1 MAGMKLRRSAR
12 VAVITVHSS
21 PTDQP
26 GTGDSGG
33 MNVYVREVTRRL
45 NALGV
50 EVDVFTRG
58 NGREPPDVAAI
69 GPATRVIRVPAGPPG
84 PILKTQLPRF
94 VEPFA
99 AAMLARRD
107 GRGYDLVQSHYW
119 ISGLV
124 GRGVKRRW
132 GVPLVALF
140 HTLGR
145 VKNQSLAD
153 GDAAESEERIR
164 GEEAVLGDADLV
176 VLPTPSEASNLEALY
191 RADPGRIRLAPPGVD
206 TDRFR
211 PRDRARARA
220 RLGVDG
226 GRVVLFAGRL
236 QPLKGPDVAVRAMA
250 ELLDTAPDLGDV
262 HLLVVGGPSPGP
274 GPYRDGSAV
283 MELARTLGIGERV
296 RLLHPVPHDELPW
309 LYAAADVLVMPSRS
323 ESFGMVALE
332 AQACGLPVVASC
344 VGGLRHVVADGRS
357 GLLVPDHDPASY
369 AEPLARVLRSERL
382 ARALGEEGTRHAA
395 TFRWDR
401 TAASMLEV
409 YRELRPDLFGE

>member
-1 MAGMKLRRSAR
+1 MARMRFQRPAR

-33 MNVYVREVTRRL
+33 MNVYVREVAGRL
-45 NALGV
+45 NDHGI

-58 NGREPPDVAAI
+58 NGRAHPEVASI
-69 GPATRVIRVPAGPPG
+69 GRATRVIQVPAGPASPV
-84 PILKTQLPRF
+84 LKTELPRF

-99 AAMLARRD
+99 AEMLARAD
-107 GRGYDLVQSHYW
+107 GRGYDIVQSHYW

-132 GVPLVALF
+132 GAPLVALF

-145 VKNQSLAD
+145 VKNRSLAD
-153 GDAAESEERIR
+153 GDTVEPAERIR
-164 GEEAVLGDADLV
+164 GEEAVIRDADRV
-176 VLPTPSEASNLEALY
+176 VLPTPSEASYIEELY
-191 RADPGRIRLAPPGVD
+191 GADPGRLRLAPPGVD
-206 TDRFR
+206 TRLFH
-211 PRDRARARA
+211 PRERATART
-220 RLGVDG
+220 RLELDG

-236 QPLKGPDVAVRAMA
+236 QSLKGPDVAVRAMA
-250 ELLDTAPDLGDV
+250 ELSTVAPDLEDARLV
-262 HLLVVGGPSPGP
+262 VVGGPSPGP
-274 GPYRDGSAV
+274 GPYRDGAAV

-296 RLLHPVPHDELPW
+296 RLLHPLPHHELPW
-309 LYAAADVLVMPSRS
+309 LYASADVLLMPSRS

-357 GLLVPDHDPASY
+357 GFLVEGHDPVPY
-369 AEPLARVLRSERL
+369 VEPLARVLRSEPL
-382 ARALGEEGTRHAA
+382 ARSLGREGIRHASR
-395 TFRWDR
+395 FSWDR
-401 TAASMLEV
+401 TAECLLDV
-409 YRELRPDLFGE
+409 YRELRPELFGE

>member
-1 MAGMKLRRSAR
+1 MARMKVRRPPR

-33 MNVYVREVTRRL
+33 MNVYIREVAGRL
-45 NALGV
+45 NDRGV

-58 NGREPPDVAAI
+58 IGRQGPEVAAI
-69 GPATRVIRVPAGPPG
+69 GPATRVIQVPAGPPT
-84 PILKTQLPRF
+84 PILKSDLPRF
-94 VEPFA
+94 VKPFA

-124 GRGVKRRW
+124 ARGLKRRW
-132 GVPLVALF
+132 AVPLVALF

-145 VKNQSLAD
+145 VKNRSLAD
-153 GDAAESEERIR
+153 GDTAEPEERIR
-164 GEEAVLGDADLV
+164 GEEAVLREADRV
-176 VLPTPSEASNLEALY
+176 VLPTPSEASNLQELY

-206 TDRFR
+206 THRFR

-220 RLGVDG
+220 RMGLDG

-236 QPLKGPDVAVRAMA
+236 QPLKGPDVAVNAMA
-250 ELLDTAPDLGDV
+250 ELVHTAPDLEDLRLV
-262 HLLVVGGPSPGP
+262 VVGGPSPGP
-274 GPYRDGSAV
+274 GPYRDGAAV
-283 MELARTLGIGERV
+283 LQLARALGIGDRV
-296 RLLHPVPHDELPW
+296 HLLEPVPHDHLPW

-357 GLLVPDHDPASY
+357 GVLVRGHDPGSY
-369 AEPLARVLRSERL
+369 AAPLARVLRSGRL
-382 ARALGEEGTRHAA
+382 ARAMGQEGVRHAE
-395 TFRWDR
+395 TFGWDR
-401 TAASMLEV
+401 TAGAMLAV
-409 YRELRPDLFGE
+409 YRELRPELFGD